1 MELMKESLK
10 QRVSSVF
17 EINGLDINDL
27 QSIEQMDSLEY
38 ISTLVGLERE
48 FEIEFPDA
56 MLIRNMFVDMEDFY
70 ELLDFLLGGQDS

>member
-1 MELMKESLK
+1 MERMKESLK

-56 MLIRNMFVDMEDFY
+56 MLIKNMFVDMEEFY
-70 ELLDFLLGGQDS
+70 ELLRFLLGNQDE